1 MIKYNVVQKEGAADV
16 NYTCARACKR
26 EPIKLGKENCTC
38 VHALAI
44 IRSGKR
50 GREKIIYNLFFPK
63 QPTFFLPKPDAH
75 MRASGQK
82 KEKRK
87 SARIM
92 RSCTPNSD
100 KFGWYRFTQ

>member
-1 MIKYNVVQKEGAADV
+1 MPAKK
-16 NYTCARACKR
+16 
-26 EPIKLGKENCTC
+26 EPIKLGEENFTC
-38 VHALAI
+38 VHALAV
-44 IRSGKR
+44 IRSEKK

-63 QPTFFLPKPDAH
+63 LPTFFLPRPVAH
-75 MRASGQK
+75 MRVSGQK